1 MRSVAEWA
9 LGTPVDCKEVTMGVL
24 RILGPSGDTRVA
36 WSSTAPDEVEEV
48 RRRFDEI
55 VSDGY
60 LVFELESDT
69 KEGRQVR
76 TFDPSS
82 SELRAFR
89 PLAGG

>member
-1 MRSVAEWA
+1 
-9 LGTPVDCKEVTMGVL
+9 MGVL

-36 WSSTAPDEVEEV
+36 WSPAVPDEVEVV

-55 VSDGY
+55 ISDGY
-60 LVFELESDT
+60 LVFDLDGES

-76 TFDPSS
+76 TFDPAS

>member
-1 MRSVAEWA
+1 
-9 LGTPVDCKEVTMGVL
+9 L

-36 WSSTAPDEVEEV
+36 WNPAAPEEVSDV

-55 VSDGY
+55 IRDGY
-60 LVFELESDT
+60 LVFELDDDT

-76 TFDPSS
+76 TFDPNT

>member
-1 MRSVAEWA
+1 
-9 LGTPVDCKEVTMGVL
+9 MGVL

-36 WSSTAPDEVEEV
+36 WNPIAPDEVAEV
-48 RRRFDEI
+48 HRRFDEI
-55 VSDGY
+55 IREGY
-60 LVFELESDT
+60 LVFELDEAT

-82 SELRAFR
+82 SQLRAFR